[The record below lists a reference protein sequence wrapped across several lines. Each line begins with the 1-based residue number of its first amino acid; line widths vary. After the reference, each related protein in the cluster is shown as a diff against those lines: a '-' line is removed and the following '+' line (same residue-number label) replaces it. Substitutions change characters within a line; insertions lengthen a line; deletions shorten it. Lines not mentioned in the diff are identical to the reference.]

1 MTAGR
6 GDRGQRGDTDLPV
19 WARDKPRRRP
29 VLSRDAIVTA
39 ALTVADTE
47 GLDAV
52 SIRRVAADLGVRP
65 MSLYT
70 YIDRKEDLLAL
81 MMDEVNAEVLF
92 GADLPSGWREAI
104 TAIARR
110 TREVVL
116 RHPWMTDLVAHNAGL
131 GPNALRHVEESIK
144 ALRELGL
151 SPRSTVE
158 VISAVDKYVTGHI
171 YFEVAKHSV
180 AAVTVAHRPY
190 FDALL
195 ATGEFPE
202 LSRLAKEDLAIDGTE
217 DAFEHGLSWLLDG
230 VAASIPDLPRPD
242 IR

>member
-1 MTAGR
+1 VTAGI
-6 GDRGQRGDTDLPV
+6 GDRGQRGDTAPPV
-19 WARDKPRRRP
+19 WAREKPRRRP
-29 VLSRDAIVTA
+29 VLSRNAIVAA
-39 ALTVADTE
+39 ALTIADAE

-81 MMDEVNAEVLF
+81 MMDEVNGEVLF
-92 GADLPSGWREAI
+92 GADLPPGWREAI

-116 RHPWMTDLVAHNAGL
+116 RHPWMTDLSAHNAGL
-131 GPNALRHVEESIK
+131 GPNAMRHVEESIK
-144 ALRELGL
+144 AVRELRL

-158 VISAVDKYVTGHI
+158 VISAVDKYVMGHI
-171 YFEVAKHSV
+171 SFEVANHS
-180 AAVTVAHRPY
+180 APMTGAHRSY

-202 LSRLAKEDLAIDGTE
+202 LSRLTDEVLAAVGTE
-217 DAFEHGLSWLLDG
+217 DEFERGLSWLLDG
-230 VAASIPDLPRPD
+230 VAASIG
-242 IR
+242 